1 MKVRKSKCSAPLS
14 YVRRSENTFWP
25 QCRLGALH
33 DVLFSVKGL
42 NPESYHKQAEYD
54 RPGERSP
61 EQDCCNCC

>member
-25 QCRLGALH
+25 SCRLGALH

-42 NPESYHKQAEYD
+42 NPGVISQV
-54 RPGERSP
+54 G
-61 EQDCCNCC
+61 